1 MLYLNFSN
9 DKIFETYKISI
20 YFWVI
25 YAKYMKYLKENNL
38 CYSNL
43 PKEYKDKEIE
53 FGKTTFGKVLL
64 NVTLKKDAKEVI
76 DKLKSEGNKIIIVT
90 ARNTRIYDD
99 PVGFTTKQLEKLG
112 IKYDKLVCSFDK
124 KQACIDEKIDIFID
138 DIIDNLKQVES
149 VTEKVLLF
157 NSMVNKSQNTSFQR
171 VNSWKE
177 IYEYISNYPKGW
189 NIST

>member
-1 MLYLNFSN
+1 M
-9 DKIFETYKISI
+9 
-20 YFWVI
+20 
-25 YAKYMKYLKENNL
+25 
-38 CYSNL
+38 
-43 PKEYKDKEIE
+43 
-53 FGKTTFGKVLL
+53 
-64 NVTLKKDAKEVI
+64 
-76 DKLKSEGNKIIIVT
+76 
-90 ARNTRIYDD
+90 
-99 PVGFTTKQLEKLG
+99 GFTTKQLEKLG